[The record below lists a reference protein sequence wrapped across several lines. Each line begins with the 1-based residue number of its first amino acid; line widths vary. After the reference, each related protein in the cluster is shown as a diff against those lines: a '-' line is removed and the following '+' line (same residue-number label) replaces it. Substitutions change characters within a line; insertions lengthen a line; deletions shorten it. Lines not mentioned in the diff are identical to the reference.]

1 MKRVKGRLMKAKL
14 RIATDIDVKEGIRTL
29 QAELEGELEAVERL
43 RKYFEAVRE
52 KEELTVKLQTVQGN
66 LEALKTTDVEAV
78 ARPRPHLMDRE
89 ERKRYMQAEEKKRE
103 ETSDF
108 AKRLREEQHKRYL
121 KQKAE
126 FEALQREIEAAKTQ
140 EEQRFLDKADLLRQE
155 KEARI
160 RNIQEKAAQRKD
172 YLRSMRKHAEEAVP
186 PLKQVRYAG
195 ESQAAS
201 HSADSKPFPILPK
214 ASNHPSIH
222 HSPSPPSPLPSKK
235 YSLSPFLRKALQSE
249 AAERSKALQTSLEKR
264 KRAEKTKR
272 YAEIVKE
279 MFAPAVDLMKQ
290 KELELIKHKL
300 SNPVVKRVEGKGEE
314 DRGVQRV
321 RPRRK
326 MEKIDVKSGESQ
338 KKVPVDYLARMH
350 SERQSQLD
358 RLMRDN
364 SSQAQESSSVSF
376 RPGEDPTLAQ
386 GEVRRLEKLAKRQEL
401 MLKRLDPLESADM
414 EAGINSLVVSSV
426 KAKLALLGQ
435 LN

>member
-1 MKRVKGRLMKAKL
+1 MKAKL
-14 RIATDIDVKEGIRTL
+14 RIATDVDVKEGIRTL
-29 QAELEGELEAVERL
+29 QAELERELEGVERM

-66 LEALKTTDVEAV
+66 LEALKTTDMETV
-78 ARPRPHLMDRE
+78 ARTRPHLMDRE
-89 ERKRYMQAEEKKRE
+89 ERKRYMEVEEKKRE

-121 KQKAE
+121 KQKEE
-126 FEALQREIEAAKTQ
+126 FDALQRSIAAAQAQEA
-140 EEQRFLDKADLLRQE
+140 QRFQDKVDLLKQE
-155 KEARI
+155 KEERL
-160 RNIQEKAAQRKD
+160 RSIQEKAAQRKE

-186 PLKQVRYAG
+186 PLKQGKYVG
-195 ESQAAS
+195 EIQAAS
-201 HSADSKPFPILPK
+201 HSADSKPFHALPK
-214 ASNHPSIH
+214 PSNHPSVH
-222 HSPSPPSPLPSKK
+222 LSPSPPSPVPSKK

-249 AAERSKALQTSLEKR
+249 ATQRAKALQISIDKR
-264 KRAEKTKR
+264 KRVEKTKR

-300 SNPVVKRVEGKGEE
+300 SNPVVKRVEGRGEEGKGEE
-314 DRGVQRV
+314 EKSVQERRI

-326 MEKIDVKSGESQ
+326 VDKIDAKSSESP

-350 SERQSQLD
+350 SERQSQLN
-358 RLMRDN
+358 RLLRDN
-364 SSQAQESSSVSF
+364 SSLAEESSSVSF
-376 RPGEDPTLAQ
+376 RQGEDPSLAH

-401 MLKRLDPLESADM
+401 MLKRLNPLESVEV
-414 EAGINSLVVSSV
+414 EAEVNSLVVSSV

>member
-1 MKRVKGRLMKAKL
+1 MKRVKGRLLKAKL
-14 RIATDIDVKEGIRTL
+14 RIATDVDVKEGIRTL
-29 QAELEGELEAVERL
+29 QAELERELEAVERL

-126 FEALQREIEAAKTQ
+126 FEALQREIEDAKAQ
-140 EEQRFLDKADLLRQE
+140 EEQRFQDKVDLLRQE

-160 RNIQEKAAQRKD
+160 RSIQDKAAQRKE

-186 PLKQVRYAG
+186 PLKPARYVG
-195 ESQAAS
+195 EPQTAS
-201 HSADSKPFPILPK
+201 HSADSKPFQAFPK
-214 ASNHPSIH
+214 PANHSVH
-222 HSPSPPSPLPSKK
+222 LAPSPPSPLPSKK

-249 AAERSKALQTSLEKR
+249 AAERSKALQISLEKR

-300 SNPVVKRVEGKGEE
+300 NNPVVKRVEGKGEE
-314 DRGVQRV
+314 EKAVQRL

-326 MEKIDVKSGESQ
+326 IEKNDVKSIESP

-350 SERQSQLD
+350 SERQSQLN
-358 RLMRDN
+358 RLLRDN
-364 SSQAQESSSVSF
+364 SSQAQESSVSF

-414 EAGINSLVVSSV
+414 EAGVNSLVVSSV